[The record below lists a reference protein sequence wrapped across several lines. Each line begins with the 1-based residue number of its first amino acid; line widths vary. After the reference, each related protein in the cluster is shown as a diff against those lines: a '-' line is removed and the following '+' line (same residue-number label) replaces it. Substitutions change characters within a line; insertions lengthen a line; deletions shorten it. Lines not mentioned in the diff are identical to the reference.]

1 METSAYFHK
10 TAFLPSQGT
19 CQATA
24 EYHITTNIFNNSDEY
39 LKNKDGLKYKD
50 DLKYEDNL
58 KYEDSLK
65 YTILNLPKQQNE
77 STKIE
82 FMNQIGKSKSS

>member
-24 EYHITTNIFNNSDEY
+24 EYHITTNNSNNSDED
-39 LKNKDGLKYKD
+39 LKSKEGLKYED
-50 DLKYEDNL
+50 DLKYDENL
-58 KYEDSLK
+58 K
-65 YTILNLPKQQNE
+65 
-77 STKIE
+77 
-82 FMNQIGKSKSS
+82 